1 MIVARL
7 TFVGAFLIAAAAVAC
22 SGGGDAPAVATLDPA
37 AAQACDDFAPL
48 GGEVRRGELE
58 GRELYRELQDVYNV
72 ARTSEN
78 AAVSEAAQRLL
89 TAAINDDRRAT
100 TAAVTELQQACALP
114 FS

>member
-1 MIVARL
+1 MLRPALVAGL
-7 TFVGAFLIAAAAVAC
+7 LIAAAAGC
-22 SGGGDAPAVATLDPA
+22 SGGDEAPAPADLDAPAQ
-37 AAQACDDFAPL
+37 QACEDFAPL

-58 GRELYRELQDVYNV
+58 GPELYRELQDVYNV

-78 AAVSEAAQRLL
+78 AEVSQAAQRLL
-89 TAAINDDRRAT
+89 TAAINEDRRAT